1 MQINILIGYSNAGA
15 NGIVDVNE
23 FNPVAAQVILNMFTI
38 EPMRRKAQMLQLGLF
53 KDSDVKIPV
62 FEDLELFKVFR
73 DYDEDGKGFL
83 EPSEFYKCLESFKP
97 LNLCPR
103 DITTLTLLCD
113 CEMDMRIDY
122 AMIMTFFRDMLFQ
135 MNFSI
140 QLQARY
146 DEEVRLEREAAG

>member
-1 MQINILIGYSNAGA
+1 M
-15 NGIVDVNE
+15 
-23 FNPVAAQVILNMFTI
+23 
-38 EPMRRKAQMLQLGLF
+38 
-53 KDSDVKIPV
+53 
-62 FEDLELFKVFR
+62 FR

-113 CEMDMRIDY
+113 VEMNMRIDY

-140 QLQARY
+140 QLQACY
-146 DEEVRLEREAAG
+146 DEKLRLEQEAAG